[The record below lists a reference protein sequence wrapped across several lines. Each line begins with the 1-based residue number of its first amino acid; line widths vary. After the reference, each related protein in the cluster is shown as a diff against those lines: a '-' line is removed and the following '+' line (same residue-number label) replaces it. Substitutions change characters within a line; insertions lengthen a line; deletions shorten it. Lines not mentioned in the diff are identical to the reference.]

1 MNMRAVDKKRII
13 KIKNKYL
20 IIVMVIGVTLML
32 INKTTALEKT
42 SISTSENSVAE
53 IGDFLYSESDT
64 EMDYINYTSEKIKH
78 CLEQMQGV
86 GAVEV
91 FITVEGSTGT
101 YSKSE
106 FPKVS
111 GIMIVA
117 AGAGNPVVVKDIT
130 EACEALFSL
139 DAHKIKV
146 VRMRGD

>member
-1 MNMRAVDKKRII
+1 MNMRAVDKKLII